1 MSRRATIRHAAIRHL
16 LCAAIVALHA
26 GLLPAKASANSYP
39 TETTA
44 DYVIGCM
51 AANGQTQDAL
61 RRCSCSIDAI
71 ASAVPFEIYERADT
85 VLRMRL
91 VGGEAAGMFR
101 DTATLK
107 DVVDRLR
114 EAQVEADFR
123 CF

>member
-1 MSRRATIRHAAIRHL
+1 MTRQGTRGWRLLAALPL
-16 LCAAIVALHA
+16 LLVVPQVPVL
-26 GLLPAKASANSYP
+26 ANAYP

-51 AANGQTQDAL
+51 AANGQTQDGL

-71 ASAVPFEIYERADT
+71 ASVVPFEMYERADT
-85 VLRMRL
+85 VLRMRQ

-101 DTATLK
+101 DVAQLR
-107 DVVDRLR
+107 DVVDQLR

>member
-1 MSRRATIRHAAIRHL
+1 MTRQGTRLRLLAALPL
-16 LCAAIVALHA
+16 LLVVPQAPVL
-26 GLLPAKASANSYP
+26 ANVYP
-39 TETTA
+39 TETTV

-51 AANGQTQDAL
+51 AANGQTQDGL

-71 ASAVPFEIYERADT
+71 ASVVPFEIYERADT
-85 VLRMRL
+85 VLRMRQ

-101 DTATLK
+101 DVAQLR
-107 DVVDRLR
+107 DVVDQLR

>member
-1 MSRRATIRHAAIRHL
+1 MRVLPIAA
-16 LCAAIVALHA
+16 AAALA
-26 GLLPAKASANSYP
+26 WVPSITAANPYP

-71 ASAVPFEIYERADT
+71 ASVLPFEIYERAET
-85 VLRMRL
+85 VLRMRNAT
-91 VGGEAAGMFR
+91 GESASLFR
-101 DTATLK
+101 ETPMLHET
-107 DVVDRLR
+107 VDRMR
-114 EAQVEADFR
+114 VAQVEADFR

>member
-1 MSRRATIRHAAIRHL
+1 MIRQALLRQF
-16 LCAAIVALHA
+16 LCAALVAVPA
-26 GLLPAKASANSYP
+26 GMLPAKAAANSYP

-61 RRCSCSIDAI
+61 RRCSCSIDTI
-71 ASAVPFEIYERADT
+71 ASAMPFEIYERADT

-101 DTATLK
+101 DTPALK

>member
-1 MSRRATIRHAAIRHL
+1 MTRF
-16 LCAAIVALHA
+16 
-26 GLLPAKASANSYP
+26 GLLAALPVLLLPLPMPAAANPYP
-39 TETTA
+39 TEATA

-51 AANGQTQDAL
+51 AANGQTQDGL

-71 ASAVPFEIYERADT
+71 ASVLPFDLYERADT
-85 VLRMRL
+85 VLRMRQ

-101 DTATLK
+101 DVPQLR

>member
-1 MSRRATIRHAAIRHL
+1 MMRWRFFAALPLLVAVPRAP
-16 LCAAIVALHA
+16 AL
-26 GLLPAKASANSYP
+26 ANAYP
-39 TETTA
+39 TEVTA

-51 AANGQTQDAL
+51 AANGQTQDSL

-71 ASAVPFEIYERADT
+71 ASALPYEQYERADT
-85 VLRMRL
+85 VLRMRQ

-101 DTATLK
+101 DVAQLR
-107 DVVDRLR
+107 DVVDQLR

>member
-1 MSRRATIRHAAIRHL
+1 MTRW
-16 LCAAIVALHA
+16 
-26 GLLPAKASANSYP
+26 GLLAALPVAVLPLPAQANSYP
-39 TETTA
+39 TEATA

-51 AANGQTQDAL
+51 AANGQTQDGL
-61 RRCSCSIDAI
+61 RRCSCSIDTI
-71 ASAVPFEIYERADT
+71 ASVLPFELYERADT
-85 VLRMRL
+85 VLRMRN

-101 DTATLK
+101 DVPQLR

>member
-1 MSRRATIRHAAIRHL
+1 MICWRLLAVLPLLIAVPHAPTL
-16 LCAAIVALHA
+16 
-26 GLLPAKASANSYP
+26 ANAYP
-39 TETTA
+39 TEATA

-61 RRCSCSIDAI
+61 RRCSCSIDVI
-71 ASAVPFEIYERADT
+71 ASALSYEQYEQADT
-85 VLRMRL
+85 VLRMRQ

-101 DTATLK
+101 EVAQLREM
-107 DVVDRLR
+107 VDKLR

>member
-1 MSRRATIRHAAIRHL
+1 MIRWRMFAALPLLLAVPHAP
-16 LCAAIVALHA
+16 AL
-26 GLLPAKASANSYP
+26 ANSYP
-39 TETTA
+39 TEATA

-61 RRCSCSIDAI
+61 RRCSCSIDVI
-71 ASAVPFEIYERADT
+71 ASALSYEQYERADT
-85 VLRMRL
+85 VLRMRQ

-101 DTATLK
+101 EVAQLRDM
-107 DVVDRLR
+107 VDKLR

>member
-1 MSRRATIRHAAIRHL
+1 MIRL
-16 LCAAIVALHA
+16 LICAALVAVPA
-26 GLLPAKASANSYP
+26 MLPAPALANPYP
-39 TETTA
+39 TEPTA

-71 ASAVPFEIYERADT
+71 ASAVPYEIYERADT

-101 DTATLK
+101 DAPTFK

-114 EAQVEADFR
+114 EAQIEADFR